1 MNFDLA
7 LDCNSY
13 SIFSPTEYIDRTKIV
28 NLKGILSN
36 ERRVNPISF
45 KNIQKWCR
53 WKSCIFIFKQGEITS
68 GWDITS
74 TVTGCQN
81 AVKSVKYQFT
91 YKNL

>member
-28 NLKGILSN
+28 NLKGELIPSVLK
-36 ERRVNPISF
+36 IY
-45 KNIQKWCR
+45 KNGADG
-53 WKSCIFIFKQGEITS
+53 SLGEITS